1 MAGFLLDTNVLS
13 EFKRRD
19 GPDPRVTAWLR
30 ATSPDLLWASVL
42 SFGEIREGIERLAPG
57 KRRDEL
63 QQWLDRDLDQWF
75 EQRILPVTRLI
86 AERWGVLTAR
96 GFDKGTALSNIDG
109 LIAATAL
116 EHDLTIVTRNV
127 KDFAGLGVEI
137 INPWETA

>member
-86 AERWGVLTAR
+86 AERWGILDRSRVWQRNAAFRTS
-96 GFDKGTALSNIDG
+96 TALSPQPRWNMISPWSR
-109 LIAATAL
+109 ATL
-116 EHDLTIVTRNV
+116 KISQ
-127 KDFAGLGVEI
+127 G
-137 INPWETA
+137 